1 MSVEFLTR
9 ADLLAQGY
17 TRRSIQAA
25 LRAGVIVRARRDR
38 YLGGGTPDA
47 IVRAVRV
54 GGRLTCLSLLAMRG
68 VFVFENHR
76 LHVHVNPTDGRLRD
90 PADARA
96 RIAAGRGVPAPVVHW
111 SSLSEPG
118 GSSCVVGIVDAA
130 AHAVRCQSPRAAVA
144 TLDSLLHL
152 GVLSAPELRDVFSR
166 LPARFQ
172 VLESL
177 VDGRAESGPET
188 FVRLMARMLGCDIRL
203 QVFFDGVGRV
213 DLLLDG
219 WLVVECDSREFH
231 SDWGQQEVDHDRDLA
246 LAALGYGT
254 LRLTAAR
261 IMHRPDEVFAALRG
275 LLGQRRVA

>member
-1 MSVEFLTR
+1 M
-9 ADLLAQGY
+9 
-17 TRRSIQAA
+17 
-25 LRAGVIVRARRDR
+25 
-38 YLGGGTPDA
+38 
-47 IVRAVRV
+47 
-54 GGRLTCLSLLAMRG
+54 
-68 VFVFENHR
+68 
-76 LHVHVNPTDGRLRD
+76 
-90 PADARA
+90 
-96 RIAAGRGVPAPVVHW
+96 
-111 SSLSEPG
+111 
-118 GSSCVVGIVDAA
+118 
-130 AHAVRCQSPRAAVA
+130 
-144 TLDSLLHL
+144 
-152 GVLSAPELRDVFSR
+152 FSR

-231 SDWGQQEVDHDRDLA
+231 SDWAQQEVDHDRDLA
-246 LAALGYGT
+246 LATLGYST

-261 IMHRPDEVFAALRG
+261 IMYRPDEVFAALRG